1 MDVLDSYKIDLKNM
15 RTDVAEYQ
23 FALDD
28 AFFGA
33 VRQTQT

>member
-23 FALDD
+23 FALMMHSLKLWK
-28 AFFGA
+28 GL
-33 VRQTQT
+33 